1 VPREQTPF
9 LSVMLPTCEPDEF
22 LLEAIE
28 SVFSQ
33 APLHETEI
41 VVVDD
46 ASTRADVAALVRSI
60 DPSGRVRVVAEGLR
74 LGLAGNWNRA
84 ISLARGRLVHLL
96 HQDDLVLPGFYGRVA
111 AAFVKAPSIGMA
123 FCRSRIIDGAGRCL
137 KTSSRL
143 RWFPG
148 VLDGW
153 HERIALRQRVQ
164 TPSVIV
170 ARSTYERVGGYRDDL
185 PQTLDWEMWAR
196 IAAAFPVW
204 YEPRPLAAYRR
215 HDANQTARLL
225 AAGTTWRDVARA
237 ILIIAESLPADR
249 RGRITT
255 QAARWQVGSLVRTVI
270 RHIEAGD
277 ATAAG
282 VTLESLPR
290 LVAMAV
296 GDGSRGLGHP
306 LRALDRAVG
315 RAPAEV
321 ARLLRMHRPGGPFS
335 RAA

>member
-1 VPREQTPF
+1 MPREQPPF
-9 LSVMLPTCEPDEF
+9 LSVMLPTHEPDER
-22 LLEAIE
+22 LLEAID
-28 SVFSQ
+28 SVLAQ

-46 ASTRADVAALVRSI
+46 GSTQADVAALVRSI
-60 DPSGRVRVVAEGLR
+60 DRSGHVRLVAGGPR
-74 LGLAGNWNRA
+74 LGIAGNWNRA
-84 ISLARGRLVHLL
+84 VSLARGRLVHLL

-111 AAFVKAPSIGMA
+111 AAFVRAPSIGMA
-123 FCRSRIIDGAGRCL
+123 FCRCRIIDGAGRLL

-148 VLDGW
+148 VLEDW

-170 ARSTYERVGGYRDDL
+170 SRSTYGRVGGYRDDL

-196 IAAAFPVW
+196 IAAACPVW

-215 HDANQTARLL
+215 HDANETSRLL

-237 ILIIAESLPADR
+237 IRIIAESLPANR
-249 RGRITT
+249 REPITRR
-255 QAARWQVGSLVRTVI
+255 AARWQVGSLVRTAI

-277 ATAAG
+277 AAAAG
-282 VTLESLPR
+282 LTLESLPR
-290 LVAMAV
+290 LVALAA
-296 GDGSRGLGHP
+296 DGSRSLVHP

-315 RAPAEV
+315 RAPAEM
-321 ARLLRMHRPGGPFS
+321 ARALRLHRPEGPSS

>member
-1 VPREQTPF
+1 MPREQTPF
-9 LSVMLPTCEPDEF
+9 LSVMLPTYEPDEF

-28 SVFSQ
+28 SVLSQ
-33 APLHETEI
+33 VPLQETEI

-46 ASTRADVAALVRSI
+46 NSTRADVAALVRSI
-60 DPSGRVRVVAEGLR
+60 DASGRVRVVAEGTR

-84 ISLARGRLVHLL
+84 VSLARGRLVHLL

-111 AAFVKAPSIGMA
+111 AAFMKAPSIGMA

-148 VLDGW
+148 VLDDW

-170 ARSTYERVGGYRDDL
+170 ARSTYARVGPYRDDL
-185 PQTLDWEMWAR
+185 PQALDWEMWAR
-196 IAAAFPVW
+196 IAAACPVW

-215 HDANQTARLL
+215 HAANQTARLL

-249 RGRITT
+249 RGPITR
-255 QAARWQVGSLVRTVI
+255 QAAQWQVGSLVRTAI

-277 ATAAG
+277 AAAAG

-290 LVAMAV
+290 LVALAA
-296 GDGSRGLGHP
+296 DGSRSLAHP

-315 RAPAEV
+315 RAPAEM
-321 ARLLRMHRPGGPFS
+321 ARVLRLHRPEGLSS